1 MLSLNYRDARPIH
14 EQVREGLRRLV
25 VTGAITEGEPL
36 PTAEELSAGL
46 AINPAAVRRAYR
58 ALEEEGYLVRGE
70 EGAEPTAGKGPEAP
84 ARREEL
90 LKRFDDTTRAL
101 QSLGVTARELTRR
114 LEEAPG
120 PDGEKKAGPARLTV
134 TVKLAGKGK
143 EEKQ

>member
-46 AINPAAVRRAYR
+46 AINPAAVRRAYG

-70 EGAEPTAGKGPEAP
+70 EGSAPTAGKGPEAP

-90 LKRFDDTTRAL
+90 LKRFDDTARAL
-101 QSLGVTARELTRR
+101 RSLGVTARELMGR
-114 LEEAPG
+114 LEEDSG
-120 PDGEKKAGPARLTV
+120 PDGEKKAGRARLTV

>member
-46 AINPAAVRRAYR
+46 AINPTAVRRAYG

-70 EGAEPTAGKGPEAP
+70 EGEAPTAGKGPEAP

-90 LKRFDDTTRAL
+90 LKRFDDAARELQAL
-101 QSLGVTARELTRR
+101 GMTARELARR
-114 LEEAPG
+114 LEEIPG
-120 PDGEKKAGPARLTV
+120 PDSGKKTGPARLTV
-134 TVKLAGKGK
+134 TVKLGGKGK